1 MLNRGAFTLRYKQ
14 PAVDWINAADPAIGA
29 RPIALAEVN
38 QDFTIYL
45 VEDAV
50 VETPAAFRRWLK
62 RNHRAL
68 IEHELAAWYTD
79 PALWPKDRNYA
90 LLVEWFQPEIHT
102 VIEDLAG
109 GELHDDGL

>member
-14 PAVDWINAADPAIGA
+14 PAVDWINAADPAVGA
-29 RPIALAEVN
+29 RPMALAEVN
-38 QDFTIYL
+38 QDLTIYL

-62 RNHRAL
+62 LNHRAL
-68 IEHELAAWYTD
+68 IEHELEAWYTD
-79 PALWPKDRNYA
+79 PALWPKDRGYA
-90 LLVEWFQPEIHT
+90 MFDEWFQPEIHT

-109 GELHDDGL
+109 GELYDDGL